1 MISKNHIHWNSISFY
16 INIIFFNYNL
26 LIISINRDIRWNST
40 HDLLFN
46 YLNLYPIINIT
57 LDIFKKLEK
66 KENLRLTPSE
76 IVYVSNIYDILHI
89 FLKSSIH
96 LQVSN
101 YSIIKYVFSHV
112 FNVRKKLKNKYEDS
126 NIVSFF
132 FFLFFFLF
140 FLLLL
145 SLLIKN
151 IKIQYCEM
159 HIIEIF
165 KNSTNDFQNSIFIDD
180 KKPIKMRFL
189 DWWWTLDSNIND
201 LKISIL
207 IN

>member
-1 MISKNHIHWNSISFY
+1 MVSKNHIHWNSVNFY

-76 IVYVSNIYDILHI
+76 IVYISNTYDILHI
-89 FLKSSIH
+89 FLKPSIH

-101 YSIIKYVFSHV
+101 YSTIEYVFPHV

-132 FFLFFFLF
+132 FFLFLFSFLF
-140 FLLLL
+140 
-145 SLLIKN
+145 
-151 IKIQYCEM
+151 
-159 HIIEIF
+159 III
-165 KNSTNDFQNSIFIDD
+165 IV
-180 KKPIKMRFL
+180 
-189 DWWWTLDSNIND
+189 INQ
-201 LKISIL
+201 KY
-207 IN
+207 